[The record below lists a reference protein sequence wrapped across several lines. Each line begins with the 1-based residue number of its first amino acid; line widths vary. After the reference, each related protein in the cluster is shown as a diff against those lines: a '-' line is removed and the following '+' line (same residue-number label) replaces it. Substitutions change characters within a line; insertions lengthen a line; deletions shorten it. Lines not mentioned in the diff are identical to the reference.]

1 MVIDDVYS
9 FSGLASKEAMSCEN
23 KILDLVVELN
33 RGIHD
38 AQVSDEGTTGS
49 LGTAIFLTQARV
61 ILRGYQDDRLGHS
74 EDNHKL
80 VV

>member
-61 ILRGYQDDRLGHS
+61 ILRVTKMIVLDTQRIITNL
-74 EDNHKL
+74 
-80 VV
+80 

>member
-49 LGTAIFLTQARV
+49 LGAAIFLTQARV
-61 ILRGYQDDRLGHS
+61 ILRVTKMIVLDTQRIITNL
-74 EDNHKL
+74 
-80 VV
+80 